1 MNQEVISET
10 QLRNRLYTEWKDAI
24 ERLHQ
29 AERDFS
35 AGFIDQREY
44 DLTVSTCRETIQA
57 CQPR

>member
-1 MNQEVISET
+1 MNQEMVAT
-10 QLRNRLYTEWKDAI
+10 AQDRNRIYTEWKDAI

-35 AGFIDQREY
+35 AGFINQNEY
-44 DLTVSTCRETIQA
+44 DLTVSVCRETIRA